1 MIRLHMKVPL
11 PKYLYIV
18 IHVNLCLLKLQIT
31 IFVVRDVLSVQLLQI
46 HNNKPTPLINLSKNQ
61 KIYTE
66 INIHMIIYSILVLN
80 TRYLYTVRNVNN
92 SFSNYLVSIFMDKDV
107 IYVDSR
113 LNIQYTNFYNLSI
126 RMFKLKKHL
135 KIVLIPSLDTF

>member
-92 SFSNYLVSIFMDKDV
+92 TSNKHQLNIFMDKDV

-113 LNIQYTNFYNLSI
+113 LNI
-126 RMFKLKKHL
+126 
-135 KIVLIPSLDTF
+135 